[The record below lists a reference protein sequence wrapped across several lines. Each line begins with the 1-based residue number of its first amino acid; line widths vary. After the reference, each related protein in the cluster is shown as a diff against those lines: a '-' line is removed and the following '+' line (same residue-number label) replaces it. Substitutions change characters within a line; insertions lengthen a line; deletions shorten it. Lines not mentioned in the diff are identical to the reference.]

1 MATRYL
7 MVVFSPSSNKDLA
20 SKIAEKLGAHVG
32 GIEVAK
38 FTNGE
43 IRLRVT
49 EAKVGSKAV
58 IVQSFIDPV
67 DTNIMEF
74 CFLADA
80 LTRMGV
86 KELIAVIPWLGYS
99 KQDKVFRAGE
109 PLSVKVVAKMIQVA
123 PIKHLITFDLHNLA
137 ILGFFDIPVI
147 NLTARSLFV
156 DYFKTKITPNTVVI
170 APDAG
175 AIKAS
180 TSFAMEID
188 VPVVYMDK
196 KRDLTTGE
204 VKVLGMSRPVDGVD
218 VVIVDDMIVTGNT
231 LVETAK
237 YLKTQGVNSI
247 RVAATHHL
255 YVKGA
260 QEAILESGVDEL
272 IVTDTITPKHRPSGL
287 TVLST
292 AHLIADEIARL
303 SE

>member
-1 MATRYL
+1 MF
-7 MVVFSPSSNKDLA
+7 VFSPTSNKDLA
-20 SKIAEKLGAHVG
+20 THIAEILGVHVG
-32 GIEVAK
+32 SVEVSK

-58 IVQSFIDPV
+58 IIQSFIDPV

-86 KELIAVIPWLGYS
+86 KELIAVVPWLGYS
-99 KQDKVFRAGE
+99 KQDKVFRPGE
-109 PLSVKVVAKMIQVA
+109 PLSVKVVAKMVQVA

-156 DYFKTKITPNTVVI
+156 DFFRKKLTPETVVI

-180 TSFAMEID
+180 TSFAMDLDI
-188 VPVVYMDK
+188 PVVYMDK

-204 VKVLGMSRPVDGVD
+204 VTVMGMSRPVDGAD

-237 YLKTQGVNSI
+237 FLKKQGVRSI

-260 QEAILESGVDEL
+260 QEAILQSGVDEL
-272 IVTDTITPKHRPSGL
+272 IVTDTITPTHRPQGL

-292 AHLIADEIARL
+292 AQLIADEIARL